1 MGCLKNSR
9 GAVMIYAILFL
20 FVLGLFF
27 IALAIDVGWMAYV
40 RSQGQAAVDSAAIS
54 GAAAIPAYNS
64 GDPSQV
70 YGIVGSL
77 NSQNTVMNQDA
88 AIANTDVEFCTG
100 DPEASFTCTAATA
113 PAVGVRVTK
122 TYSTPLFFGKILN
135 GGNPTDIT
143 VSAIAWLGGP
153 TGLGP
158 DLPIAACTSQI
169 GWDGPGSTCDPTLR
183 ADLSANNVDN
193 AGWFTVPPD
202 SANAKDCKDMV
213 KGDKEI
219 PFLYGGQEINLN
231 NGQITA
237 CQWEIYYRFQECFES
252 VCPDCCNQS
261 SPSYNPDCVVSLP
274 IIDCDNTINQQG
286 DILLFASLCITNV
299 IAEPANEAEIAATL
313 VCDAEAPGSV
323 GGGFV
328 LGTYAGLPVLV
339 E

>member
-1 MGCLKNSR
+1 MGCLINNR
-9 GAVMIYAILFL
+9 GAVLVYVTLFL
-20 FVLGLFF
+20 FVLGILF
-27 IALAIDVGWMAYV
+27 IALGIDVGWMVYV

-64 GDPSQV
+64 GDPSVV
-70 YGIVGSL
+70 YSIVGSL

-100 DPEASFTCTAATA
+100 DPDTSFTCTAATT

-135 GGNPTDIT
+135 EGNPTDIT

-153 TGLGP
+153 AGLGP
-158 DLPIAACTSQI
+158 DLPLAICTSQI
-169 GWDGPGSTCDPTLR
+169 GWDGPGSTCDPTLL

-193 AGWFTVPPD
+193 AGWFTVPPT
-202 SANAKDCKDMV
+202 SANANDCKNMV
-213 KGDKEI
+213 MEEMEI

-231 NGQITA
+231 NGQISA
-237 CQWEIYYRFQECFES
+237 CQEQVYYRFEECFES

-261 SPSYNPDCVVSLP
+261 SPSYNPDCVVTLP
-274 IIDCDNTINQQG
+274 VIDCDNTINQQS
-286 DILLFASLCITNV
+286 DIVLFASLCITNV
-299 IAEPANEAEIAATL
+299 IWDPASNATIDATL
-313 VCDAEAPGSV
+313 ICDAEAPGSV

-328 LGTYAGLPVLV
+328 LGTYAGLPVLL